1 MNYTGNPGGMEVA
14 VAEDLWDRSMDRHG
28 FRYITILSDG
38 DAKTFKRLTEMEVY
52 GPDVKIEKE
61 ECVNHVAKRM
71 KTTLLK
77 LATEGKKRGVVLGG
91 QGHGKLT
98 GATIKTLA
106 NYYDNAIRSNRGNLE
121 GMREAVFASFFH
133 AISTD
138 EDPHHTHCLEGATSW
153 CFYQRAQ
160 AKGEEP
166 GSHRENVHTALS
178 REVASHVK
186 DVYLRLG
193 HRDLLNRCLRVETQ
207 NKNECIHSKIW
218 TKCPKTGFV
227 GLMRVVAAVC
237 ASVAEFNEGIGMT
250 VERTFAFDDHSH
262 RTAAEEV
269 SSEAASRLGMPGRW
283 RRGQRPELQRH
294 LPPTQLVPSRD
305 SLRT

>member
-1 MNYTGNPGGMEVA
+1 
-14 VAEDLWDRSMDRHG
+14 
-28 FRYITILSDG
+28 
-38 DAKTFKRLTEMEVY
+38 
-52 GPDVKIEKE
+52 
-61 ECVNHVAKRM
+61 
-71 KTTLLK
+71 
-77 LATEGKKRGVVLGG
+77 VLGG

-138 EDPHHTHCLEGATSW
+138 EDHHHTHCPEGATSW

-193 HRDLLNRCLRVETQ
+193 HRHLLNRCL
-207 NKNECIHSKIW
+207 
-218 TKCPKTGFV
+218 
-227 GLMRVVAAVC
+227 
-237 ASVAEFNEGIGMT
+237 
-250 VERTFAFDDHSH
+250 
-262 RTAAEEV
+262 
-269 SSEAASRLGMPGRW
+269 
-283 RRGQRPELQRH
+283 
-294 LPPTQLVPSRD
+294 
-305 SLRT
+305 